1 MALAENGI
9 VFVAQKSNEGKKNV
23 KKDNQEEKK
32 KFWSNNKSLILMG
45 QPGSF

>member
-23 KKDNQEEKK
+23 KKDNQDRGEEEV
-32 KFWSNNKSLILMG
+32 LV
-45 QPGSF
+45 